1 MQVLRFIDRLWVHVE
16 QAILSIT
23 TIAMS
28 VMLVG
33 NAISRYFFNKSW
45 PFTEEVGKMGI
56 LVLTFMGL
64 GYAARKGMHIEMSG
78 VFDLLPNKVKRI
90 LRIFINL
97 ISSIVLIICAILA
110 FRYTMHLY
118 ELNQVSTILRLP
130 LYLTM
135 GVIPLGFL
143 LASIRYLV
151 DFIRTMID
159 KRYEEKEAAIEEI
172 EPEQM
177 QL

>member
-45 PFTEEVGKMGI
+45 PFTEEIGKMGI

-97 ISSIVLIICAILA
+97 VSSIILIICTYLA
-110 FRYTMHLY
+110 FRYVIHLY
-118 ELNQVSTILRLP
+118 DLNQVSTILRLP

-135 GVIPLGFL
+135 AVIPLGFL
-143 LASIRYLV
+143 LATIRYFV
-151 DFIRTMID
+151 DFIQTILV
-159 KRYEEKEAAIEEI
+159 KEYEDPKEEI
-172 EPEQM
+172 EPAEQVK
-177 QL
+177 L